1 MTILNRLT
9 TLRNDKKWEE
19 LSLLAKTEIASISRS
34 ESIPEELIRQIA
46 SYYLGSLFEN
56 INFTNSIS
64 KSELKILQN
73 NLSGYTS
80 FLREHKNVS
89 EFVSNLEKIA
99 SEIILLSTEFSH
111 ESSGKMAGRFRALA
125 RPDIAIEISSNE
137 LLEHPYSFVAL
148 TIRASAYAD
157 LQKINEAIIDIDRGL
172 KLSYD
177 EGRLIAATAAARIY
191 QDRHEKTG
199 DLDDSDLAL
208 EFVQEVISKEK
219 SKDKLEFIANIYMK
233 IAVSRRDNDLIDH
246 ANALLG
252 KVKQKKNIADKQIVE
267 IAKNIS
273 KVIRPISESLVEM
286 EENIRLDYSV
296 NAVLI
301 QNGFFYE
308 SYMESAEFLNQ
319 YMGFA
324 TAQGLHGKLMTGVP
338 AGGLENCIE
347 KLESQGKKIV
357 VVEQVGKSKSRM
369 IREIRYVTGSL
380 ILNRSNLI
388 LEYKP

>member
-1 MTILNRLT
+1 MKKILFIFLFASILSFAQKTKKQTPDTVCFTKQQAADISFVLDSLWMADDINNELIAKYKIAIKKQDSLI
-9 TLRNDKKWEE
+9 TLD
-19 LSLLAKTEIASISRS
+19 SLELAKLDSI
-34 ESIPEELIRQIA
+34 II
-46 SYYLGSLFEN
+46 YLKG
-56 INFTNSIS
+56 I
-64 KSELKILQN
+64 
-73 NLSGYTS
+73 
-80 FLREHKNVS
+80 
-89 EFVSNLEKIA
+89 VSNLEKIA

-157 LQKINEAIIDIDRGL
+157 LQKIDEAIIDIDRGL

-208 EFVQEVISKEK
+208 GFVQEVISKEK

-233 IAVSRRDNDLIDH
+233 IAVSRRDDDLIDH

-252 KVKQKKNIADKQIVE
+252 KVKQKKNVADKQIVE

-273 KVIRPISESLVEM
+273 QVTRPISESLVEM